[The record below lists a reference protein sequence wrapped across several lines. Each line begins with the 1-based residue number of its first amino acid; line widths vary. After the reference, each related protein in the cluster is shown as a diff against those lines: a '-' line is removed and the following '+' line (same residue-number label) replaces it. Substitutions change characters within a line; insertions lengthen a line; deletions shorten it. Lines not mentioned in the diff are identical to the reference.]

1 MEFLKPLGTFF
12 YIVPIK
18 FPIKHVDDVPDY
30 ISQAVPY
37 FFLLILLEILIGK
50 WKKYPLYTLRDT
62 IMSMSLGTVQQLL
75 GLFTKE
81 LSYIPYTI
89 VYEHFA
95 PLRAKFYP
103 TITTNS
109 SLDAA
114 FFLLAFLGNDLGYY
128 VFHRV
133 SHEWHFLW
141 GAHSVHHSGERY
153 NLATALRQGATQ
165 NLFSWVVYLPLAAIG
180 LPPAHHVRH
189 SRLNTLYQFWI
200 HTEVIHRLP
209 PLIELIFNTASHHR
223 MHHRPP
229 GNCNYAGVLIVWDR
243 LFGTFEPEDHT
254 LITPAPVLSKTSA
267 ESPSAAQLGAELVQ
281 GKIGYHRG
289 LIYGLAQPLN
299 SLDPVYAN
307 LCHFAR
313 QYKLTMDTLSRGD
326 FGLYKFLCK
335 ILSKRVDHKLEIVTD
350 VKRLAPD
357 VVFDYEYYQVLR
369 TAQGKGGV
377 TVDQAN
383 QLLHIVQLPP
393 PLPDVTSPSS
403 AHTLSHAH
411 LTPREL
417 AFIKGRQEREGRQL
431 SATGIFCV
439 VIHFAV
445 TLLAAYSLMLFHS
458 HPSFPLTWFGKVM
471 VALGCVLS
479 LQMIKYY

>member
-1 MEFLKPLGTFF
+1 MEFLKSLGTFF
-12 YIVPIK
+12 YIVPVE
-18 FPIKHVDDVPDY
+18 FSVQRVEDVPDY

-37 FFLLILLEILIGK
+37 FLLLILLEMCIGL

-62 IMSMSLGTVQQLL
+62 IMSVSLGTVQQLL

-81 LSYIPYTI
+81 MSYIPYTI
-89 VYEHFA
+89 VYNHFA
-95 PLRAKFYP
+95 PLREKLYP
-103 TITTNS
+103 AITSNAT
-109 SLDAA
+109 LDVV
-114 FFLLAFLGNDLGYY
+114 FFVFAFLGNDLGYY

-165 NLFSWVVYLPLAAIG
+165 SFFSWIVYLPLAAIG
-180 LPPAHHVRH
+180 LPPVHHIRH

-243 LFGTFEPEDHT
+243 LFGTFEAEDHA
-254 LITPAPVLSKTSA
+254 LRSLSTPNPDKTSA
-267 ESPSAAQLGAELVQ
+267 TSQLGSDLTN
-281 GKIGYHRG
+281 GRIGYHRG

-299 SLDPVYAN
+299 SLDPVFAN
-307 LCHFAR
+307 LCHFSR
-313 QYKLTMDTLSRGD
+313 QYKLTMDTLAKGD
-326 FGLYKFLCK
+326 WGLYKFICK
-335 ILSKRVDHKLEIVTD
+335 ILSKRVDHKIEIVTD
-350 VKRLAPD
+350 VQRLAPD

-369 TAQGKGGV
+369 KAQEGGEV
-377 TVDQAN
+377 SVDQAN
-383 QLLHIVQLPP
+383 QLLRVVQLPP
-393 PLPDVTSPSS
+393 PLPDVSS
-403 AHTLSHAH
+403 KQASASH

-417 AFIKGRQEREGRQL
+417 AFIKGRQEREGRKL
-431 SATGIFCV
+431 TSIGAFCMV
-439 VIHFAV
+439 MHFAV
-445 TLLAAYSLMLFHS
+445 TLVAAYGLMLFHG
-458 HPSFPLTWFGKVM
+458 HPSNPLTWLGKAM
-471 VALGCVLS
+471 LALGCVFS